1 MIAFLRRLFFNDF
14 WLKFFSLT
22 LAVLIWLTV
31 SFAIERGGEEGARTP
46 SLGLNFKQRPFVGL
60 PVVLLSSAIDVH
72 EFKVEPKTVDVVVQ
86 GDARAIDRLQPGDIR
101 VLVDL
106 TGIEGAR
113 DLRKRIDV
121 STPPGVSH
129 VSVTPPEVQISIPYK
144 Q

>member
-1 MIAFLRRLFFNDF
+1 MIAFFRRLFFHDF
-14 WLKFFSLT
+14 WLKLFSLV

-31 SFAIERGGEEGARTP
+31 SFAIQRGGGATQP
-46 SLGLNFKQRPFVGL
+46 PVLGLNFKQRPFVGL

-72 EFKVEPKTVDVVVQ
+72 EIRVEPKTVDVTVQ
-86 GDARAIDRLQPGDIR
+86 GDARTIDRLQPSDNR

-106 TGIEGAR
+106 TGIEAAR

-129 VSVTPPEVQISIPYK
+129 VRVIPSEVQITIPQK
-144 Q
+144 R